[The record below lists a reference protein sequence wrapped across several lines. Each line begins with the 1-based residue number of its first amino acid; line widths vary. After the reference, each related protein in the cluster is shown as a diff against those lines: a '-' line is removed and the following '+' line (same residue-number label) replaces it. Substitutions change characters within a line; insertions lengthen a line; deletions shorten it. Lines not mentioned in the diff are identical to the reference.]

1 LRRDKPLI
9 VSLGVTPASFAMR
22 HLGLSRAV
30 RKRYVTAF
38 TWWSSNFPLQ

>member
-9 VSLGVTPASFAMR
+9 VLLRVTLPSFVMR
-22 HLGLSRAV
+22 HPALSRAV

-38 TWWSSNFPLQ
+38 T